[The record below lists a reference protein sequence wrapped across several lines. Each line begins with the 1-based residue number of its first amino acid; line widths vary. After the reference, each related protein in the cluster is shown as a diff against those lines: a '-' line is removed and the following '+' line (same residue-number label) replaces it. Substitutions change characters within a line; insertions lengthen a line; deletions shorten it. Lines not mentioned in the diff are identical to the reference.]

1 MIPHN
6 VSAYKSFLLFLM
18 KEKRNNLQ
26 KMTETPIPRLVV
38 TLGIPAIISMFVTS
52 IYNMADTYFV
62 SIIGTSASGAVG
74 VVFGLQAVMQAFG
87 FMFGHGAGSIIAR
100 HLGAGDKEQAT
111 RTASTSFF
119 MSIATGL
126 IITILGLILIN
137 PVMRLFG
144 ATETILP
151 YAREYG
157 VFVLLGA
164 PFITSSCVMNNILR
178 YEGRALLAMV
188 GLTFGGILNIGLDPL
203 FMFALSLGT
212 RGAGLSTMLSQFIS
226 FLILLSM
233 FLRRK
238 SESRIRITMV
248 SRKFKDV
255 FEILSVGFAS
265 FIRQGLNSVST
276 MILNNQAAFFGG
288 DPAVAAMSITNRM
301 VFLVFSVALG
311 VGQGFQPVAGFN
323 YGAGKFRRV
332 RQGFFFTL
340 TIGAVFIGAASIVTF
355 IFAGNIM
362 AFFRDDPLVIEIGTP
377 ALRAASLVLITHPFA
392 VTSNML
398 FQSLGKAGRASFLSA
413 LRSGLFFIP
422 LVLILPHFFGLSGVW
437 LSQPVADILTAAVSF
452 PVALQYTSHLKKLE
466 GVKL

>member
-1 MIPHN
+1 MP
-6 VSAYKSFLLFLM
+6 
-18 KEKRNNLQ
+18 EKRNNLQ
-26 KMTETPIPRLVV
+26 KMTETPVPQLVV
-38 TLGIPAIISMFVTS
+38 CLGIPAIVSMFVTS

-62 SIIGTSASGAVG
+62 SMIGTSASGAVG

-87 FMFGHGAGSIIAR
+87 FMFGHGAGSVIAR
-100 HLGAGDKEQAT
+100 HLGAGEKEKAT
-111 RTASTSFF
+111 VIASTSFF
-119 MSIATGL
+119 ASIATGL
-126 IITILGLILIN
+126 IITITGLLLLD
-137 PVMRLFG
+137 PMMRLFG

-157 VFVLLGA
+157 IFVLLGS
-164 PFITSSCVMNNILR
+164 PFITASCVMNNILR

-188 GLTFGGILNIGLDPL
+188 GLTFGGILNIGLDPV
-203 FMFALSLGT
+203 FMFGLSMGT
-212 RGAGLSTMLSQFIS
+212 KGAGLSTMLSQLTSFI
-226 FLILLSM
+226 LLLSM

-238 SESRIRITMV
+238 SESRIRITKV
-248 SRKFKDV
+248 SRRLKDL
-255 FEILSVGFAS
+255 FEIISVGAAS

-323 YGAGKFRRV
+323 YGAGKFKRV

-340 TIGAVFIGAASIVTF
+340 SLGAVFIGAASVVTF
-355 IFAGNIM
+355 IFAGDIV

-377 ALRAASLVLITHPFA
+377 ALRAASIVLISHPFA

-398 FQSLGKAGRASFLSA
+398 FQSLGKAGRASLLSA

-422 LVLILPHFFGLSGVW
+422 LILILPNFFGLRGVW
-437 LSQPVADILTAAVSF
+437 LSQPVADVLTAAVSF
-452 PVALQYTSHLKKLE
+452 PIALQYTSHLKKLE
-466 GVKL
+466 SIKL